1 MAKGN
6 TAKLQTLTDNVKI
19 GTIANPPSGTVT
31 LYLALYVTDPGG
43 DNSGTETSYVGYAR
57 QEITFGT
64 PAMNG
69 NLAEVKN
76 TNDIEFPTVPTNSGN
91 VAHAAILSALSG
103 GTLIYYGALG
113 ATYALNQGVKPTVP
127 SGALSVFE
135 N

>member
-6 TAKLQTLTDNVKI
+6 AVKVQTLNDNVKT

-43 DNSGTETSYVGYAR
+43 DNSGTEASYSGYAR
-57 QEITFGT
+57 QSITFGT

-69 NLAEVKN
+69 SLAVVSN
-76 TNDIEFPTVPTNSGN
+76 TNDIEFPTVPTASGN
-91 VAHAAILSALSG
+91 VAYAAILSAVSG
-103 GTLIYYGALG
+103 GTLIYYGSLG
-113 ATYALNQGVKPTVP
+113 ASYALNQGVKPTVP
-127 SGALSVFE
+127 AGNLSVFE